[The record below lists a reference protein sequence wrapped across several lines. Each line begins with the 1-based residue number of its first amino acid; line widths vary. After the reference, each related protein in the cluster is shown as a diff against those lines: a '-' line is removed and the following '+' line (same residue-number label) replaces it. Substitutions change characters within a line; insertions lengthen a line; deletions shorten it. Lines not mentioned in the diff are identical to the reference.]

1 MQITNVQLWNLKGTL
16 KESEDHAFAS
26 ASHTSL
32 RNASPNNDA
41 LEDESI
47 ECFKD
52 RHPQKS
58 FEIRVRHSG
67 LKRGVEVGCV
77 CKPFLSFCLC
87 CHGVQATTRFLHTA
101 FCQDPPLTATLIATT
116 HSPSWSYGSLRNANQ
131 MVSSHSL
138 KPSDNVPLFLG

>member
-16 KESEDHAFAS
+16 ARKEHAFAS

-52 RHPQKS
+52 WHPQKS
-58 FEIRVRHSG
+58 FEIRVRNSG
-67 LKRGVEVGCV
+67 LRGGWGCVCV

-87 CHGVQATTRFLHTA
+87 CHGVEATTRFLHTA
-101 FCQDPPLTATLIATT
+101 FCQDPPLTVTLIATI
-116 HSPSWSYGSLRNANQ
+116 HSPSCSYGSLRNANQ
-131 MVSSHSL
+131 IVSTHCL